1 LTTFPNILCIWYPS
15 GGFGHF
21 INGVVTLHGQ
31 DFVRPHN
38 SKLEFGA
45 DGNSHALKLV
55 APKYFHDPEKYNFVF
70 DSKKTY
76 SVLIDNGINN
86 ESKRFST
93 IIPQSKILK
102 ICYSDYS
109 WPILSRTMIEKAM
122 TTDFDQQVPIDLNVW
137 PDCSQWAMREK
148 YFLFLRDHPLRRAWR
163 HDSDC
168 YNLDVEDLL
177 NYQRLYEKLTNFNN
191 DLDEFESVWTQWYEC
206 NKIYINP
213 TLVAHK
219 ILQQVTQDTHI
230 DLSSI
235 TDVWTQSVVYYF
247 IWLKY
252 NFEVTHNDYSNW
264 FTSTKDI
271 AIMLKKHGVS
281 VDTN

>member
-1 LTTFPNILCIWYPS
+1 LITFPNILCIWYPS

-21 INGVVTLHGQ
+21 INGVVTLYGQ
-31 DFVRPHN
+31 DFVRPNN
-38 SKLEFGA
+38 SNLEFSA
-45 DGNSHALKLV
+45 NGNSHALELV
-55 APKYFHDPEKYNFVF
+55 APKYFHDPEKYDFVF

-86 ESKRFST
+86 ESKKFRT

-109 WPILSRTMIEKAM
+109 WPILARTMIEKAM
-122 TTDFDQQVPIDLNVW
+122 ATDFDQQVSVDLNAW
-137 PDCSQWAMREK
+137 PDCSQWVTREK
-148 YFLFLRDHPLRRAWR
+148 YFLFLRDHPLRSAWR
-163 HDSDC
+163 HDLDC
-168 YNLDVEDLL
+168 DNLDVEDLL
-177 NYQRLYEKLTNFNN
+177 NYQRFYNKLTNFNFKLN
-191 DLDEFESVWTQWYEC
+191 EFESVWNHWYEC
-206 NKIYINP
+206 NKIYIEP
-213 TLVAHK
+213 ILIAHK
-219 ILQQVTQDTHI
+219 ILQQITQDTHV

-235 TDVWTQSVVYYF
+235 TDVWTQSIVYYF

-252 NFEVTHNDYSNW
+252 NFEIPHNDYSNW
-264 FTSTKDI
+264 FTNTKDL